1 MVAIDTMGA
10 TAVNNTTNT
19 TTAAETTHSGAR
31 KRLDATLVGQLNLE
45 WAQLRTSPATA
56 ATVTTW
62 AASKP
67 ALAGFAT
74 LAEVEAGTAAADR
87 TGADQILLALLE
99 LAAE

>member
-1 MVAIDTMGA
+1 M
-10 TAVNNTTNT
+10 NNT
-19 TTAAETTHSGAR
+19 TTAASAGTTASGAR

-45 WAQLRTSPATA
+45 WARLRTSPATA
-56 ATVTTW
+56 ATVTAW

-87 TGADQILLALLE
+87 TGADQILL
-99 LAAE
+99 